1 MKRLKLVQ
9 LPVPPPAALAATGNV
24 PLAAGCLAVAARAA
38 GLRGV
43 DVEVVPPAAT
53 DALGDTLLAALCARG
68 EPDLLGLSLY
78 LWNTERT
85 LHLAREVKRLS
96 PRTRIVVGGPE
107 VSADNPFLLGQSGFD
122 LAMTGECE
130 ENFAGLPATLV
141 GGGDPTTVPGV
152 AVRRPLGLGSF
163 GAAPAAGFPLSKYP
177 SPYLAGDIAV
187 EPSRSIYVET
197 VRGCRSH
204 CTFCFYPRSSSVL
217 RTLDV
222 EASANLVAQLRDR
235 GARQVTFL
243 DPTFNHRPGFVEL
256 VDALAEVNARRSL
269 SFFAEVRAEGLTAEH
284 ARKLARAGFDKL
296 EIGLQSV
303 NRQTLARV
311 RRGGSPALVAEAARM
326 LHDQGIELLVD
337 LIVGL
342 PGDGPDDVARG
353 VDFLLENDLGG
364 EAQVF
369 PLSLLPGTAMRATAA
384 DDGVVFDPAPPYR
397 VTRTATMSE
406 EQIRAALAQAEERLG
421 RRLDEVP
428 RPHLVEAPGGAGF
441 AGDGRSPKGGAY
453 GDQPDVFHVDLDAPL
468 ASAPPGA
475 QHVALW
481 LKGADLFRSRAAA
494 LRALDARL
502 TVDPHATL
510 DVVLAPRHEFPL
522 DVLELLRARLDSA
535 PSSYASRALAWRG
548 EDLQRR
554 ISVVLR
560 GEAAADWVDAVRDVV
575 PVFRDQRAAAALRDA
590 ERLGDDLPGARIV
603 GDPPAPEV
611 VRELARRA
619 DPEAICFADR
629 AAEAA
634 WQRDV
639 LGYGDARG

>member
-1 MKRLKLVQ
+1 MRVRLVQ

-78 LWNTERT
+78 LWNTERS

-122 LAMTGECE
+122 LAMTGESE
-130 ENFAGLPATLV
+130 ENFAGLLATLV
-141 GGGDPTTVPGV
+141 GGGEPATVPGV

-163 GAAPAAGFPLSKYP
+163 GAAPAAGFPLSRYP
-177 SPYLAGDIAV
+177 SPYVAGDIAV

-222 EASANLVAQLRDR
+222 EASATLVAQLRDQ

-256 VDALAEVNARRSL
+256 VDALAEVNTPRL
-269 SFFAEVRAEGLTAEH
+269 VSFFAEVRAEGLTAEH

-326 LHDQGIELLVD
+326 LHDEGIELLVD

-353 VDFLLENDLGG
+353 VDFLLENGLGG

-384 DDGVVFDPAPPYR
+384 EDGVVFDPAPPYR

-428 RPHLVEAPGGAGF
+428 RPHLVDAC
-441 AGDGRSPKGGAY
+441 GDP
-453 GDQPDVFHVDLDAPL
+453 PDIFHVDLDAPL
-468 ASAPPGA
+468 APAPPGA

-481 LKGADLFRSRAAA
+481 LEGADLFRSRAAA
-494 LRALDARL
+494 LRAIDARL
-502 TVDPHATL
+502 SVDPHATL

-522 DVLELLRARLDSA
+522 DLLELLRGRLDSA

-560 GEAAADWVDAVRDVV
+560 GEAQPDWVDAVRDVV
-575 PVFRDQRAAAALRDA
+575 PVFRDQRAAAALRDVD
-590 ERLGDDLPGARIV
+590 RLGDDLPGARIV
-603 GDPPAPEV
+603 GDPPPPEV
-611 VRELARRA
+611 LHELARRA

-629 AAEAA
+629 TAEAA

>member
-78 LWNTERT
+78 LWNTERS

-122 LAMTGECE
+122 LAMTGESE
-130 ENFAGLPATLV
+130 ENFAGLLATLV

-163 GAAPAAGFPLSKYP
+163 GAAPAAGFPLSRYP

-222 EASANLVAQLRDR
+222 EASANVVAQLRDR

-256 VDALAEVNARRSL
+256 VDALAEVNTPRSV

-326 LHDQGIELLVD
+326 LHDEGIELLVD

-353 VDFLLENDLGG
+353 VDFLLENGLGG

-428 RPHLVEAPGGAGF
+428 RPHLVDAPG
-441 AGDGRSPKGGAY
+441 DP
-453 GDQPDVFHVDLDAPL
+453 PDVFHVDLDAPI
-468 ASAPPGA
+468 APAVPGA

-481 LKGADLFRSRAAA
+481 LEGNDLFAARDAA
-494 LRALDARL
+494 LRAIDARL
-502 TVDPHATL
+502 AIDPHATL
-510 DVVLAPRHEFPL
+510 DVVLAPRREFPL
-522 DVLELLRARLDSA
+522 DLLDRLRARLDSA
-535 PSSYASRALAWRG
+535 PRSWSARALAWRG
-548 EDLQRR
+548 EDSQRR
-554 ISVVLR
+554 IVVVLR
-560 GEAAADWVDAVRDVV
+560 GEASPGWIEAVRALV
-575 PVFRDQRAAAALRDA
+575 PVFRDQRMASALRNA
-590 ERLGDDLPGARIV
+590 ERLGADLPAARIV
-603 GDPPAPEV
+603 SGAPSRDEF
-611 VRELARRA
+611 RELAGRA
-619 DPEAICFADR
+619 DPEAVCFADR
-629 AAEAA
+629 GAEAV
-634 WQRDV
+634 WQREV

>member
-1 MKRLKLVQ
+1 MRVRLVQ

-38 GLRGV
+38 GLRGI

-78 LWNTERT
+78 LWNTERS

-122 LAMTGECE
+122 LAMTGESE
-130 ENFAGLPATLV
+130 ENFAGLLATLV
-141 GGGDPTTVPGV
+141 AGGDPATVPGV

-163 GAAPAAGFPLSKYP
+163 GAAPAAGFPLSRYP
-177 SPYLAGDIAV
+177 SPYVAGDIAV

-222 EASANLVAQLRDR
+222 EASANLVAQLRDQ

-256 VDALAEVNARRSL
+256 VDALADVNTPRSV

-326 LHDQGIELLVD
+326 LHDEGIELLVD

-353 VDFLLENDLGG
+353 VDFLLENGLGG

-384 DDGVVFDPAPPYR
+384 EDGVVFDPAPPYR

-441 AGDGRSPKGGAY
+441 AAVASRGAQKGDP
-453 GDQPDVFHVDLDAPL
+453 PDVFHVDLDAPL
-468 ASAPPGA
+468 APAPPGA

-481 LKGADLFRSRAAA
+481 LEGADLFRSRAAA
-494 LRALDARL
+494 LRAIDARL
-502 TVDPHATL
+502 SVDPHATL

-522 DVLELLRARLDSA
+522 DLLELLRARLDSA

-560 GEAAADWVDAVRDVV
+560 GEARADWVDAVRDVV
-575 PVFRDQRAAAALRDA
+575 PVFRDQRAATALRDA

-603 GDPPAPEV
+603 GDPPPPEM

-629 AAEAA
+629 TAEAA